1 MPSYRTSLPLSFLVS
16 GTPAFISDVRSLPI
30 TGITTVIISYYDVIY
45 LPGQMTGVIGRGS
58 GDVTDELKAVGA
70 DDVD

>member
-1 MPSYRTSLPLSFLVS
+1 M
-16 GTPAFISDVRSLPI
+16 SDRCLH

-45 LPGQMTGVIGRGS
+45 LPGQMMGVIGRGS